1 MSMIKFKNI
10 YFNSLLNHTYNQNL
24 KKYGFTPYGLFWV
37 SKKSQY
43 SRFDIIYKL
52 LKENISNNNI
62 EIADIGCGY
71 ASFLNF
77 LNHKKDIFTYSG
89 YDINEKLIDYCKK
102 KYPSNY
108 FDCSYFPKRKSDV
121 TIISGTYNYAV
132 TDNLENWE
140 NYIIFNLK
148 KCFSQSRLALIFNLQ
163 YTRRNSYIQNNIFY
177 ANFESTLNKLR
188 GEFKNVSFFHSSKS
202 IKDIY
207 FTILR

>member
-1 MSMIKFKNI
+1 MIKFKNI
-10 YFNSLLNHTYNQNL
+10 YFNSLLNQTYNKNL
-24 KKYGFTPYGLFWV
+24 KKYGFTPYGLFWT

-43 SRFDIIYKL
+43 SRFDIIYQL
-52 LKENISNNNI
+52 LKKTIKNNIKI

-77 LNHKKDIFTYSG
+77 LNHKKDDFTYSG

-108 FDCSYFPKRKSDV
+108 FDCSYFPKRMTDV

-140 NYIIFNLK
+140 NYIFFNIK
-148 KCFSQSRLALIFNLQ
+148 KCFSQSRKALIFNLQ
-163 YTRRNSYIQNNIFY
+163 YTKKNSYIQNKIYY
-177 ANFESTLNKLR
+177 ANFQLTLSRLR
-188 GEFKNVSFFHSSKS
+188 EEFEKVTFFHSIKS
-202 IKDIY
+202 IRDIY